1 MKHRSEN
8 GSRFDGWPLEK
19 DASGTR
25 APSDLAGLRNQ
36 VRLIRREAEAGNVA
50 EVRLQ
55 LDALLDDLSNDRVA
69 FDWRGGA
76 TAQARMTAA
85 ATIARAEDEE
95 EHRAGVAA
103 FAADNPGM
111 VD

>member
-8 GSRFDGWPLEK
+8 GARFEGWPLEK

-25 APSDLAGLRNQ
+25 APSDVAGLRNQ
-36 VRLIRREAEAGNVA
+36 VRMIRREAEAGNMV

-55 LDALLDDLSNDRVA
+55 LDALLDDLSSDRVA

-76 TAQARMTAA
+76 AMQARMTAA
-85 ATIARAEDEE
+85 ATIARAAVRGLTKQAKAA
-95 EHRAGVAA
+95 RAALDKAGT
-103 FAADNPGM
+103 P
-111 VD
+111 